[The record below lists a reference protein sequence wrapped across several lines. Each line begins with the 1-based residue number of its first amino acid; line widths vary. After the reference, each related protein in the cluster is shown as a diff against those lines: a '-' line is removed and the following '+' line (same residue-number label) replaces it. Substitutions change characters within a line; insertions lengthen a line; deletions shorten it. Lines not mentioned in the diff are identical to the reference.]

1 MHYIVVGQ
9 HEMHIGI
16 LPKEKKKRN
25 CYDGFCASCTV
36 NPSMASIHIVHQS
49 LRSGIAVCL
58 FRGGTSLS
66 ICPML
71 PHVALYRE
79 SHKSVKKSG
88 CALFSVCSVRGSFGS
103 GLTTTFMFNHGR
115 NAVNTFIRKL
125 SLIPVTRCMWN
136 VTKISKIVGFFLVK
150 RREFLKFCNSAIHT
164 GIAAM

>member
-9 HEMHIGI
+9 HEMHMGF
-16 LPKEKKKRN
+16 LPKQKKKLLRRLLRIL
-25 CYDGFCASCTV
+25 YSQPLDGSNSHWASV
-36 NPSMASIHIVHQS
+36 I
-49 LRSGIAVCL
+49 SGIAVCL
-58 FRGGTSLS
+58 LRGCTSLC

-115 NAVNTFIRKL
+115 NAINTFIRKW

-150 RREFLKFCNSAIHT
+150 RRFLKIL
-164 GIAAM
+164 